1 MKRIRSAVLAVLVLI
16 GVSACTPQQI
26 AAAKRHARATASHQV
41 PAGLS
46 NCAEMHSYRV
56 SAGLPAAFDA
66 LGWRESNCRNEE
78 SVHTS
83 CCWGYLQLNVALHL
97 RDRRLVD
104 RYHNCG
110 VYSRFDVDGNNPGDK
125 YRQMCAAK
133 ALFDTVGYSAWSTS

>member
-66 LGWRESNCRNEE
+66 LGWRESNCRNEDG
-78 SVHTS
+78 VRTS
-83 CCWGYLQLNVALHL
+83 CCYGWWQLNVGLHL
-97 RDRRLVD
+97 RDPRLAG
-104 RYHNCG
+104 RYHACG
-110 VYSRFDVDGNNPGDK
+110 VYSAADVNSNTAGDK
-125 YRQMCAAK
+125 RRQACAAK
-133 ALFDTVGYSAWSTS
+133 ALFDTVGLSAWAR